1 MTINSEGDAAAE
13 AQARRVLEAFVSAV
27 NASDGPALFRT
38 FNYPHVRIASEKVAI
53 WQNEEEAAAS
63 YQDAFAGRA
72 GPDWHHTVFDYQ
84 RVLQSSPDK
93 VHLAVQ
99 FTRYNQDN
107 QPIVTHRSLY
117 IVNRVDGHWGI
128 QARSSF
134 AP

>member
-1 MTINSEGDAAAE
+1 MTTEASGNPEAE
-13 AQARRVLEAFVSAV
+13 AQALRVMEAFVSAV
-27 NASDGPALFRT
+27 NASDAPALFRT

-107 QPIVTHRSLY
+107 QAIVTHRSLY
-117 IVNRVDGHWGI
+117 IVNLVEGHWGI